1 MFSICNRSKILK
13 IIFLRE
19 FDIRIIYIM
28 GVELMIG
35 FEEKVLQAY
44 PQKIGKIAEYLS
56 KNDAIR
62 NMYNF
67 PSMEEIISKLN
78 EPSLRVFNNDSG
90 VLTYCNHEFD
100 NIHVIDLE
108 FDGILERFF
117 EVCIDG

>member
-1 MFSICNRSKILK
+1 
-13 IIFLRE
+13 
-19 FDIRIIYIM
+19 
-28 GVELMIG
+28 MIG